1 MRRVLGIFL
10 ITISVNILLLHSFVP
25 HHHSENGFNLDEI
38 LKNEP
43 VNSAIDL
50 LKVGFHINLGA
61 NHLDNYQNNNSAL
74 AKHASQRSLS
84 SNDILFFITAV
95 SDFDF
100 SQAGNDILTQV
111 QFDDEVI
118 QTLFNSSFSYR
129 GPPSL
134 I

>member
-1 MRRVLGIFL
+1 MRRILGIFL

-25 HHHSENGFNLDEI
+25 HHHSENGFDLDEI

-43 VNSAIDL
+43 VKSPIDL
-50 LKVGFHINLGA
+50 LKVGFHLNLGA

-74 AKHASQRSLS
+74 TKHASQQNLS
-84 SNDILFFITAV
+84 SNDLILFVPAIT
-95 SDFDF
+95 DFDF
-100 SQAGNDILTQV
+100 SQIGNDILTQV
-111 QFDDEVI
+111 QADDEVV

>member
-1 MRRVLGIFL
+1 MKKI
-10 ITISVNILLLHSFVP
+10 IKISLLSLAVNILLLHSFVP

-50 LKVGFHINLGA
+50 LKVGFHINLGT

-74 AKHASQRSLS
+74 AKLAIQQNLS
-84 SNDILFFITAV
+84 
-95 SDFDF
+95 
-100 SQAGNDILTQV
+100 GNDILSFSITDFQIDIASYEYNELGT
-111 QFDDEVI
+111 FLENNKLI
-118 QTLFNSSFSYR
+118 QHFFISSFSYR